1 MHVTFCSEAES
12 SVRAARAA
20 LERFSRDDELREAV
34 ERTVE
39 SVGEIRKFVTAAQHV
54 VQGAAEMLESCDPVK
69 PLDPKDEMASSVEEA
84 EDAIALLIEAME
96 RKRSA
101 AFNDPALGGQDE
113 RRVIDAYTNTIKALS
128 GLHDAAVRLRWAV
141 MEHDADLAPTSG
153 RTYHASEIEKLVA
166 DLDS

>member
-54 VQGAAEMLESCDPVK
+54 VQGAAEMLESCTPVHPIDP
-69 PLDPKDEMASSVEEA
+69 DDRIASSIEKA
-84 EDAIALLIEAME
+84 QDAIMSLIEAME
-96 RKRSA
+96 RKRAA
-101 AFNDPALGGQDE
+101 AFSDPELAGQDE
-113 RRVIDAYTNTIKALS
+113 RRVLESYSNAIEALKR
-128 GLHDAAVRLRWAV
+128 LHEAAERLRWAV
-141 MEHDADLAPTSG
+141 MNHDARVSPV
-153 RTYHASEIEKLVA
+153 SEPFGSVDELIA
-166 DLDS
+166 DLNR